1 MCIMSLLGVR
11 YLFSKEIS
19 MCTENVMW
27 VHLSLLGVRYL
38 CSKEISMR
46 TTSEAH
52 RADG

>member
-1 MCIMSLLGVR
+1 
-11 YLFSKEIS
+11 
-19 MCTENVMW
+19 MCTENVIW